1 MTTAFPALAA
11 RFLRLFMDVH
21 HRTRRMSPSLSLS
34 LSFSLFYLHTQ
45 RRVYRRLPLGLSKS
59 EFSASTTY
67 PPIRSRRSA
76 SAASFS
82 LSLVVSFY
90 LFFTLSLRLFP
101 QTCPRSVSFLRPVS
115 PMVATS
121 EFESRRVEGLSRRG
135 RGVRGEK
142 RTLSKCY
149 PLGPSLPLLLL
160 SFFLSLALPCRLF
173 FSSFSP
179 DLSVPPPV
187 ERRSTY
193 RRTA

>member
-1 MTTAFPALAA
+1 MTAAFPALAT

-82 LSLVVSFY
+82 LSLSLSWCLSISFSRC
-90 LFFTLSLRLFP
+90 LFVFSLKRVRVPSPFFGLSLRWW
-101 QTCPRSVSFLRPVS
+101 QRASSN
-115 PMVATS
+115 
-121 EFESRRVEGLSRRG
+121 
-135 RGVRGEK
+135 RGE
-142 RTLSKCY
+142 SK
-149 PLGPSLPLLLL
+149 GSL
-160 SFFLSLALPCRLF
+160 
-173 FSSFSP
+173 
-179 DLSVPPPV
+179 DGVGEEG
-187 ERRSTY
+187 ERNER
-193 RRTA
+193 

>member
-1 MTTAFPALAA
+1 MSSQPPRRIPDPLAPL
-11 RFLRLFMDVH
+11 RFGRLV
-21 HRTRRMSPSLSLS
+21 L
-34 LSFSLFYLHTQ
+34 
-45 RRVYRRLPLGLSKS
+45 
-59 EFSASTTY
+59 
-67 PPIRSRRSA
+67 
-76 SAASFS
+76 S

-135 RGVRGEK
+135 RGGRGEK

-160 SFFLSLALPCRLF
+160 SFFLSLSRVVV
-173 FSSFSP
+173 SFSLP
-179 DLSVPPPV
+179 SPRISLFLLLSSGGQRTGA
-187 ERRSTY
+187 RRDRNHTHA
-193 RRTA
+193 RCEPTRL